1 MIPASP
7 RPSPDPSLRPPP
19 PSPSS
24 AAPKPPAQSAKSAP
38 SGPIAWK
45 ACGSGF
51 ECGTLSVP
59 LDHKHPERGSIGIAL
74 KRHRARTLARRIG
87 SLLYNPGGP
96 GDSGVDAVAGQVG
109 RSTAGLRD
117 RFDIVGFDPRGVG
130 RSSPVRCDDRK
141 GPPDPLPDPVPPD
154 ETARQ
159 AVVDAANRYAA
170 KCVQFSN
177 GMLPYV
183 GTDNVARD
191 LDQIRAALGDERL
204 SYMGQ
209 SYGTFLGQVYVEL
222 FPGRVRAMVLDGVID
237 PAVTTEEFANAA
249 AEGFDRQ
256 LTAFGAWC
264 NATPTCPWKPGP
276 DVPAA
281 FLALAD
287 QVRRRHLTGAGGRP
301 VGPGEV
307 YLGALRALYTR
318 SRWPALGQ
326 ALAAAASRNGGPVLK
341 LSDAYQ
347 ESGSSNAADANS
359 AINCVDHPVSR
370 DLATYPETAARA
382 ARRAAVFG
390 PLFAWGGIGCA
401 VWPAPPTRTPHP
413 ITGPGTPPILV
424 VGTTLDPATPY
435 AWAEAVA
442 RQLEHGVLLGRRGDN
457 HVSYFYSSCIR
468 GHIDAYL
475 VDGRLPAD
483 GTVCPS

>member
-1 MIPASP
+1 MP
-7 RPSPDPSLRPPP
+7 RPPAAEPKPQAP
-19 PSPSS
+19 
-24 AAPKPPAQSAKSAP
+24 AAPAASA
-38 SGPIAWK
+38 GPIGWK
-45 ACGSGF
+45 TCGSRF
-51 ECGTLSVP
+51 DCGTLSVP
-59 LDHKHPERGSIGIAL
+59 LDYEHPERGTIGIAL
-74 KRHRARTLARRIG
+74 KRHRARSPARRIG

-109 RSTAGLRD
+109 RSTAGLLD

-130 RSSPVRCDDRK
+130 RSSPVRCEDHK
-141 GPPDPLPDPVPPD
+141 GPPDPLPDPVPQD
-154 ETARQ
+154 EAARQ
-159 AVVDAANRYAA
+159 GVVDAGTRYAA

-177 GMLPYV
+177 GVLPYV

-191 LDQIRAALGDERL
+191 LDQIRIALGDERL

-209 SYGTFLGQVYVEL
+209 SYGTFLGQVYAEL

-237 PAVTTEEFANAA
+237 PALTTEEFANAA

-264 NATPTCPWKPGP
+264 NTTAACPWKPGA

-287 QVRRRHLTGAGGRP
+287 QVRRHHLTGAGGRD

-318 SRWPALGQ
+318 TRWPSLGQ
-326 ALAAAASRNGGPVLK
+326 ALAAVAGGNGGPVLT
-341 LSDAYQ
+341 LSDAYL

-370 DLATYPETAARA
+370 DLATYPQTAARA
-382 ARRAAVFG
+382 ASRAAVFG
-390 PLFAWGGIGCA
+390 PLFAWGGVSCA
-401 VWPAPPTRTPHP
+401 VWPAPPTRTPGL
-413 ITGPGTPPILV
+413 IRAPGTPPILV

-442 RQLEHGVLLGRRGDN
+442 RQLEHGVLLGRKGDN
-457 HVSYFYSSCIR
+457 HVSYFYSSCVR
-468 GHIDAYL
+468 SHIDAYL
-475 VDGRLPAD
+475 VDGRLPAN
-483 GTVCPS
+483 GMVCAS